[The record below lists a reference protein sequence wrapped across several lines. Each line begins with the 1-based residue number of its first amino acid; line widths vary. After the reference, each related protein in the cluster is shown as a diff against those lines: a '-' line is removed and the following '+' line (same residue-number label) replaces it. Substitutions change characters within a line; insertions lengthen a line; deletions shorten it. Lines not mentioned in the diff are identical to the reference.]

1 MTRVR
6 SLTACTA
13 AFPTVLLLCATF
25 HPVAAQNA
33 GDRVRV
39 VIAGDTL
46 VGDVIETSETGF
58 TMTLSSGFMSGYE
71 AQRDV
76 AYGQVETLEVRTCC
90 MDYARLLVVAGG
102 LLLGA
107 GLGEQTNQET
117 CSETVILLPFPTVS
131 ETCTREGHNELWG
144 GLIGGPL
151 GWGLLRD
158 GAHGQTAPAAMCR
171 GYGGRSKSCPLSFF
185 WPVGA
190 ETADVTG
197 TSCPIP

>member
-6 SLTACTA
+6 PLTACTA
-13 AFPTVLLLCATF
+13 AFPTVLLLFATF
-25 HPVAAQNA
+25 HPVAAQNT

-46 VGDVIETSETGF
+46 TGDVTETTETGF

-71 AQRDV
+71 VQRDV

-144 GLIGGPL
+144 GLIGGALGLVVGMTVLREKWEIIPHNEREGVSLAPL
-151 GWGLLRD
+151 VGVRSE
-158 GAHGQTAPAAMCR
+158 
-171 GYGGRSKSCPLSFF
+171 YGGTTMIL
-185 WPVGA
+185 
-190 ETADVTG
+190 G
-197 TSCPIP
+197 TRIRF